1 MEFKSL
7 FLGMFF
13 SLGIFAIKSGIGLS
27 YFFAKKKSLKIKTA
41 VLTIYS
47 GVYLIL
53 FLLSYF
59 VLKKIDFLQYF
70 EQARAFFKSG
80 MFIHII
86 AAGLLAAWG
95 IALLKRNN
103 KNNKSTYG
111 WLALVIPCPVCMT
124 VILFTVAFLISY
136 FPASGITPL
145 MGGYAAFII
154 ISFLMLPVLHLVR
167 ASSGAEPEA
176 ILGAAMLGISI
187 YFFLS
192 VIILPQ
198 FSDMDKIYRLALYQG
213 ESQNIPLKYSFLSVA
228 ATLTSFFTGF
238 LITTQNIRK
247 I

>member
-7 FLGMFF
+7 FLGIFF
-13 SLGIFAIKSGIGLS
+13 SLGIFAIKSGIGLY
-27 YFFAKKKSLKIKTA
+27 YFFSKKKSLKRKTA
-41 VLTIYS
+41 ILTIYS
-47 GVYLIL
+47 GVYFIL

-59 VLKKIDFLQYF
+59 LLKKIDFLQYF

-86 AAGLLAAWG
+86 VAGLMAAWG

-136 FPASGITPL
+136 FPASGIIPL

-154 ISFLMLPVLHLVR
+154 ISLLMLPILHLVR
-167 ASSGAEPEA
+167 ARSGAAPET
-176 ILGAAMLGISI
+176 MLGVAMVAISI
-187 YFFLS
+187 
-192 VIILPQ
+192 
-198 FSDMDKIYRLALYQG
+198 
-213 ESQNIPLKYSFLSVA
+213 
-228 ATLTSFFTGF
+228 
-238 LITTQNIRK
+238 
-247 I
+247 